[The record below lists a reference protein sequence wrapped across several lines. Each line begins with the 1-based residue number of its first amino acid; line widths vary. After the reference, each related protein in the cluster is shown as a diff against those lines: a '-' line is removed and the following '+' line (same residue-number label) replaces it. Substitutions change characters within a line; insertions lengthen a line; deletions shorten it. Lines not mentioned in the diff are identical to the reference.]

1 MFLRSGSLN
10 LKGMFDTC
18 SRFGCEAWETGTR
31 VLSCGGCAA
40 TAALTAAAAA
50 CAAAACCATTAAAC
64 WATTAAATLTGVLS
78 SFDSPS
84 LC

>member
-1 MFLRSGSLN
+1 MLE
-10 LKGMFDTC
+10 TC
-18 SRFGCEAWETGTR
+18 NRFGCDACDTGTR
-31 VLSCGGCAA
+31 FLSGVPAAFCPAA

-64 WATTAAATLTGVLS
+64 CATTAAATLTGVLS

-84 LC
+84 LCCGL